1 MKNESDPLLQSF
13 KLKHLTLKN
22 RVMSTSHE
30 PAYSEDGLP
39 KERYQRYHEEKA
51 KGGIGLTMFGGG
63 TLVAPDTPAAYGNLY
78 AGDDQIVPHFR
89 ELARRVHAHGAATMC
104 QITHLGRRTSNYAG
118 NWLPVIAPSAVRE
131 PAHRAFPK
139 AMEDWDIKRIVSA
152 YGAAAARCREG
163 DLDGIEVFANG
174 HLLDSFWTPA
184 VNRRTDA
191 YGGSLENRMRFSI
204 EVLEEIRRQVGDDYI
219 VGIRMM
225 FDETLDG
232 GLQFDEG
239 MQIGETLANSGMIDF
254 FNINRGHC
262 ATSVGLANLIPNM
275 GTPQAP
281 HLKFAG
287 EVRRHFDLPVM
298 HAARINDVATAR
310 YAIKE
315 GLLDLVSMTRAHMAD
330 PHIVAKI
337 MRDEEDQIRPC
348 VGMGYCIDRIY
359 GEGEALCAHN
369 PATGREVS
377 LPHIITK
384 SSEPSQRVVVVGAG
398 PAGLEA
404 ARVCASR
411 GHDVTL
417 LEASNTHGGQVNLAA
432 KVQRRKEILGIT
444 DWLYD
449 QCQRLGVQTRFNCL
463 AEQKNVIDL
472 SPDAVL
478 IATGGLPHAGYLNEG
493 VDLAIS
499 SWDILSGT
507 VPIAKNVLFFDD
519 NGQHAGASCAEFL
532 AQSECTLEYLSPEMM
547 IAPDIG
553 GTNHPAYLKSLY
565 GNDVTITLNQRLT
578 GITREDDGFNAT
590 IYNEYTDQSTQ
601 RRVDQVVSDNG
612 TLPADDLYFDLKS
625 GSTNLGEVDQPA
637 LLAGVSQNQVNNPD
651 GAYQLFRVGDS
662 ITSRNIHAAIYDA
675 LRLCVVL

>member
-1 MKNESDPLLQSF
+1 MQNRNDPLLQSF
-13 KLKHLTLKN
+13 QLKHLTLKN
-22 RVMSTSHE
+22 RVISTSHE

-63 TLVAPDTPAAYGNLY
+63 TLVAPDSPAAYGNLY
-78 AGDDQIVPHFR
+78 AGDNQIVPYFR

-104 QITHLGRRTSNYAG
+104 QITHLGRRTSNYTG
-118 NWLPVIAPSAVRE
+118 HWLPIIAPSTVRE

-139 AMEDWDIKRIVSA
+139 AMEDWDIKRVVRA

-184 VNRRTDA
+184 VNRRTDT

-232 GLQFDEG
+232 GLPFDEG
-239 MQIGETLANSGMIDF
+239 MRIGEILANTGMIDF
-254 FNINRGHC
+254 ININRGHC
-262 ATSVGLANLIPNM
+262 ASSVGLAALIPNM

-281 HLKFAG
+281 HLEFAG
-287 EVRRHFDLPVM
+287 EVKRHFDLPVM

-315 GLLDLVSMTRAHMAD
+315 GLLDLVSMTRGHIAD
-330 PHIVAKI
+330 PHIVAKVT
-337 MRDEEDQIRPC
+337 RGEEDQIRPC

-369 PATGREVS
+369 PATGREIS
-377 LPHIITK
+377 LPHVITQ
-384 SSEPSQRVVVVGAG
+384 SHGPSRQVVIVGAG

-411 GHDVTL
+411 GHAVTL
-417 LEASNTHGGQVNLAA
+417 LEASGIHGGQVNLAA

-444 DWLYD
+444 DWLFD
-449 QCQRLGVQTRFNCL
+449 QCQRLGVQVRFNCL
-463 AEQKNVIDL
+463 AEQDAITDL
-472 SPDAVL
+472 SPDIVL
-478 IATGGLPHAGYLNEG
+478 IATGGLPHAGYLKEG
-493 VDLAIS
+493 ADLAVS
-499 SWDILSGT
+499 SWDILSGA
-507 VPIAKNVLFFDD
+507 VPVGKNVLFFDD

-532 AQSECTLEYLSPEMM
+532 AHSGCALEYLSPEMM

-565 GNDVTITLNQRLT
+565 SNDVTITLNQRLT
-578 GITREDDGFNAT
+578 GITREDEGFSVT
-590 IYNEYTDQSTQ
+590 IYNEYTDQNSQ

-612 TLPADDLYFDLKS
+612 TLAADDLYFELKP
-625 GSTNLGEVDQPA
+625 GSINLGEVDQGA
-637 LLAGVSQNQVNNPD
+637 LLGGQPQDLTNNPE

-662 ITSRNIHAAIYDA
+662 VTSRNIHAAIYDA
-675 LRLCVVL
+675 LRLCAVF